1 MHIFLYEWITGGGL
15 VEDTGTLPPT
25 LLAEGTA
32 MVQALASDLAAMDD
46 CRVTTL
52 RDVRLTEMASGRWET
67 VEIHSRCEH
76 QEEIARLAC
85 QADYTLIIAPEFDDL
100 LLKIVREVVGHGGC
114 LLSAGERLVNLAADK
129 HRTSRQLARAG
140 ILVPEAIRLDAD
152 EEKLP
157 GDFSY
162 PAVLKPVCGAGSQ
175 HTLLVASPKDEPP
188 PYPWPRRLER
198 YYPGIAASVSFLC
211 GPGGMQSLP
220 PCHQHLSTDGRFT
233 YKGGSLIDDPL
244 LAARA
249 TALAQRALDAMPAPH
264 GFVGIDLLLENA
276 GDGSGD
282 LVIEINPRL
291 TTSYIGLRTAA
302 NGNLA
307 QAMVEVACGRA
318 ANLSF
323 SDQPLQFT
331 AAGYV
336 RQ

>member
-15 VEDTGTLPPT
+15 VEDTGTLPAT

-32 MVQALASDLAAMDD
+32 MVEALASDLAAIDD

-52 RDVRLTEMASGRWET
+52 RDVRLTDMASGRWDA
-67 VEIHSRCEH
+67 VEIHSRYEH

-85 QADYTLIIAPEFDDL
+85 QADYTLVIAPEFDDL
-100 LLKIVREVVGHGGC
+100 LLNVVRGALEHGAC
-114 LLSAGERLVNLAADK
+114 LLSAGETLVNLAADK
-129 HRTSRQLARAG
+129 HRTARHLAKAG
-140 ILVPEAIRLDAD
+140 IRVPEAIRMDAD

-157 GDFSY
+157 ADFTY

-175 HTLLVASPKDEPP
+175 HTLLVASPNDEPP

-198 YYPGIAASVSFLC
+198 YYPGIAASASFLC
-211 GPGGMQSLP
+211 GPGGMHPLP

-233 YKGGSLIDDPL
+233 YKGGSLIDNPL

-249 TALAQRALDAMPAPH
+249 TALARQALNAMPDPH
-264 GFVGIDLLLENA
+264 GFVGVDLMLENA

-302 NGNLA
+302 HGNLA
-307 QAMVEVACGRA
+307 QAMVDVALGRE

-323 SDQPLQFT
+323 RDEPLQFT
-331 AAGYV
+331 SAGYV